1 MKACTNLVKSE
12 NIPTLKKHESLYK
25 LSIIQKHT
33 NLKISENIL
42 TWKKKT
48 QKPNILILNNPKTDI
63 HEKKNWKHTTW
74 KKIRKQKKLK
84 KLWTDITWKKSEST
98 LF

>member
-1 MKACTNLVKSE
+1 MKAC
-12 NIPTLKKHESLYK
+12 YK

-42 TWKKKT
+42 TWKKPSK
-48 QKPNILILNNPKTDI
+48 KPNILILNNQKTDI

-74 KKIRKQKKLK
+74 KKNQ
-84 KLWTDITWKKSEST
+84 KSEEVEKIVNGYYMKKMNNISALIKST
-98 LF
+98 VWR